1 MIAGAKRRLYVLIL
15 AINPTSGR
23 GRAQRQAK
31 LAGEYFRSRDI
42 DVREIEGTSLQ
53 DFRKKLLSCL
63 DSEEVSGVIALGGD
77 GFIHEIIQH
86 LVSRDI
92 PLGVIPCGT
101 GNDFARSIGVFDL
114 PFSRQLELIEKH
126 DATHIDLGTVQDQWF
141 AAILSSGFDALVN
154 DRANS
159 MRWPRGR
166 MRYNIAMIE
175 KLIALRPHSYRIRV
189 DERYLEVQATLVT
202 VANGSSY
209 GGGMKVCPDAS
220 INDGLFDVM
229 VLGRVSRIE
238 LLKVFPKVYRGGH
251 VGHPAVTFY
260 RCNEIEIDG
269 SGSSFADGEPIAQL
283 PLIAKCVSAALK
295 VWAA

>member
-15 AINPTSGR
+15 AINPASGR

-53 DFRKKLLSCL
+53 DFRKKLLICL

-77 GFIHEIIQH
+77 GFVHEIIQH
-86 LVSRDI
+86 LVPRDI

-126 DATHIDLGTVQDQWF
+126 DATHIDLGRVQDQWF

-189 DERYLEVQATLVT
+189 DESYLEVQATLVT

-220 INDGLFDVM
+220 ITDGLFDVM

>member
-15 AINPTSGR
+15 AINPASGR

-42 DVREIEGTSLQ
+42 DVREIEGRSLR
-53 DFRKKLLSCL
+53 DFREKLLICL

-126 DATHIDLGTVQDQWF
+126 DATHIDLGRVQDQWF

-283 PLIAKCVSAALK
+283 PLRAECVSAALK

>member
-1 MIAGAKRRLYVLIL
+1 
-15 AINPTSGR
+15 
-23 GRAQRQAK
+23 
-31 LAGEYFRSRDI
+31 
-42 DVREIEGTSLQ
+42 VREIEGTSLQ
-53 DFRKKLLSCL
+53 DFRKKLLIFL
-63 DSEEVSGVIALGGD
+63 DSEKVSGVIALGGD

-126 DATHIDLGTVQDQWF
+126 DATHIDLGRVQDQWF

-189 DERYLEVQATLVT
+189 DESYLEVQATLVT

-220 INDGLFDVM
+220 ITDGLFDVM

>member
-1 MIAGAKRRLYVLIL
+1 MLIL
-15 AINPTSGR
+15 AINPASGR

-42 DVREIEGTSLQ
+42 DVREIEGRSLR
-53 DFRKKLLSCL
+53 DFREKLLICL

-114 PFSRQLELIEKH
+114 PFSRQLELIEKY
-126 DATHIDLGTVQDQWF
+126 DATHIDLGRVQDQWF

-283 PLIAKCVSAALK
+283 PLRAECVSAALK

>member
-1 MIAGAKRRLYVLIL
+1 MLIL

-53 DFRKKLLSCL
+53 DFRKKLLIFL
-63 DSEEVSGVIALGGD
+63 DSEKVSGVIALGGD

-126 DATHIDLGTVQDQWF
+126 DATHIDLGRVQDQWF

-220 INDGLFDVM
+220 ITDGLFDVM

>member
-53 DFRKKLLSCL
+53 DFRKKLLICL

-220 INDGLFDVM
+220 ITDGLFDVM

>member
-1 MIAGAKRRLYVLIL
+1 MLIL

-53 DFRKKLLSCL
+53 DFRKKLLIFL
-63 DSEEVSGVIALGGD
+63 DSEKVSGVIALGGD

-126 DATHIDLGTVQDQWF
+126 DATHIDLGRVQDQWF

-220 INDGLFDVM
+220 ITDGLFDVM

-283 PLIAKCVSAALK
+283 PLRAKCVSAALK

>member
-15 AINPTSGR
+15 AINPASGR

-53 DFRKKLLSCL
+53 DFRKKLLIFL
-63 DSEEVSGVIALGGD
+63 DSEKVSGVIALGGD

-220 INDGLFDVM
+220 ITDGLFDVM

>member
-1 MIAGAKRRLYVLIL
+1 
-15 AINPTSGR
+15 
-23 GRAQRQAK
+23 
-31 LAGEYFRSRDI
+31 
-42 DVREIEGTSLQ
+42 VREIEGRSLQ
-53 DFRKKLLSCL
+53 DFREKLLICL

-86 LVSRDI
+86 LVSRDL

-114 PFSRQLELIEKH
+114 PFTRQLELIEKH
-126 DATHIDLGTVQDQWF
+126 SATKIDLGRVQDQWF

-220 INDGLFDVM
+220 ITDGLFDVM

-283 PLIAKCVSAALK
+283 PLRAQCVSAALK

>member
-53 DFRKKLLSCL
+53 DFRKKLLIFL
-63 DSEEVSGVIALGGD
+63 DSEKVSGVIALGGD

-126 DATHIDLGTVQDQWF
+126 DATHIDLGRVQDQWF

-283 PLIAKCVSAALK
+283 PLRAKCVSAALK

>member
-1 MIAGAKRRLYVLIL
+1 MLIL

-53 DFRKKLLSCL
+53 DFRKKLLICL

-126 DATHIDLGTVQDQWF
+126 DATHIDLGRVQDQWF

-220 INDGLFDVM
+220 ITDGLFDVM

-283 PLIAKCVSAALK
+283 PLRAKCVSAALK

>member
-15 AINPTSGR
+15 AINPASGR

-31 LAGEYFRSRDI
+31 LAGEYFRSREI

-53 DFRKKLLSCL
+53 DFRKKLLICL

-86 LVSRDI
+86 LVWRDI
-92 PLGVIPCGT
+92 PLGVIHCGT

-114 PFSRQLELIEKH
+114 TFTRQLELIEKH
-126 DATHIDLGTVQDQWF
+126 DATHIDLGRVQGQWF

-220 INDGLFDVM
+220 ITDGLFDVM

-238 LLKVFPKVYRGGH
+238 LLQVFPKVYRGGH

-283 PLIAKCVSAALK
+283 PLRAQCVSAALK

>member
-53 DFRKKLLSCL
+53 DFRKKLLIFL
-63 DSEEVSGVIALGGD
+63 DSEKVSGVIALGGD

-189 DERYLEVQATLVT
+189 DESYLEVQATLVT

-220 INDGLFDVM
+220 ITDGLFDVM